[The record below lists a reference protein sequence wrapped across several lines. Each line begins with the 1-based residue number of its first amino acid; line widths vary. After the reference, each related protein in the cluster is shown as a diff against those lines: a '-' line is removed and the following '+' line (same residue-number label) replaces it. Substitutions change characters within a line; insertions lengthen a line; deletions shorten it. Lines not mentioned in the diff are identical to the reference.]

1 MILKAGDSIGSC
13 TVVQP
18 CGNGTFGTV
27 YLVEDAIGRRLS
39 VKVVPRT
46 DSLSERELAGLK
58 NYKDCRHT
66 NLLAIHHIEITDSFI
81 CCTMDAADDLNRGQG
96 EYLADTLGNRIRKSG
111 RRTGQEIH
119 AMLEDLLQGLEYLHQ
134 HGLVHRDIKPDN
146 ILWVNG
152 RAVLADA
159 GLIAPAG
166 KGSLAGSPGFISPQV
181 LNGDSAPAPADDFYA
196 LGKVIYCALTGLPV
210 RSYPSLPQEVTLR
223 MNVALGYAFRTAC
236 SKRITSADA
245 FRNLLVDKKT
255 RLDRKKIFTVVICVL
270 AAVVIAGLILLPEEK
285 PAAVET
291 VFSPSFPIAIPENR
305 VPAKRAAVETVSFP
319 SFPIAIPENR
329 VPEKRAAEKIPEKTV
344 LELLKKTKSD
354 QLAHLEALLSC
365 RGIDNAQ
372 LFRDL
377 GKKLRRYNR
386 NFKDDAAYKLYWFE
400 LPQLLVFH
408 REIQP
413 EKLAERQE
421 YWRKQTG
428 DPQKIYRKMLAT
440 DPVMQ
445 YAAFELLIRDR
456 LKNVFTGKQLTA
468 ADFQADELK
477 RLINTQ
483 RSLIP

>member
-18 CGNGTFGTV
+18 CGNGSFGTV
-27 YLVEDAIGRRLS
+27 YLVEDAIGRRLA

-46 DSLSERELAGLK
+46 GSLSERELAGLK
-58 NYKDCRHT
+58 NYKDCRHA

-111 RRTGQEIH
+111 RRTGEEIH

-166 KGSLAGSPGFISPQV
+166 KGSLAGSPGFISPQIM
-181 LNGDSAPAPADDFYA
+181 NGDSAPAPADDFYA

-223 MNVALGYAFRTAC
+223 MDVALGYAFRTAC
-236 SKRITSADA
+236 SKRITCADA
-245 FRNLLVDKKT
+245 FRKLLAGKKT
-255 RLDRKKIFTVVICVL
+255 RLDRKKIFMVAGGLLI
-270 AAVVIAGLILLPEEK
+270 AAIIAGLILLPGEK

-291 VFSPSFPIAIPENR
+291 VFS
-305 VPAKRAAVETVSFP
+305 P

-344 LELLKKTKSD
+344 LELLKKTERE
-354 QLAHLEALLSC
+354 QRAHFEALLSC
-365 RGIDNAQ
+365 KGIDNAQ

-377 GKKLRRYNR
+377 GKLRRNGR
-386 NFKDDAAYKLYWFE
+386 NFKDYAAYKTYCVD
-400 LPQLLVFH
+400 LPQVLVFH

-421 YWRKQTG
+421 YWRKRTG
-428 DPQKIYRKMLAT
+428 DPQKIYREMLAT

-456 LKNVFTGKQLTA
+456 LQNIFTGKQLSA
-468 ADFQADELK
+468 ADFQTDELK

>member
-18 CGNGTFGTV
+18 CGNGSFGTV
-27 YLVEDAIGRRLS
+27 YLVEDAIGRRLAA
-39 VKVVPRT
+39 KVVPRT
-46 DSLSERELAGLK
+46 GSLSERELAGLK
-58 NYKDCRHT
+58 NYKDCRHV

-111 RRTGQEIH
+111 RRTGEEIH

-166 KGSLAGSPGFISPQV
+166 KGSLAGSPGFISPHV
-181 LNGDSAPAPADDFYA
+181 MNGDSAPAPADDFYA

-223 MNVALGYAFRTAC
+223 MDVALGYAFRTAC
-236 SKRITSADA
+236 SKRITCADA
-245 FRNLLVDKKT
+245 FRKLLAGKKT
-255 RLDRKKIFTVVICVL
+255 RLDRKKIFMVAGGLLI
-270 AAVVIAGLILLPEEK
+270 AAIIAGLILLPGEK
-285 PAAVET
+285 P
-291 VFSPSFPIAIPENR
+291 
-305 VPAKRAAVETVSFP
+305 AAVETVSFP

-329 VPEKRAAEKIPEKTV
+329 VPAKRAAEKIPEKTV
-344 LELLKKTKSD
+344 LELLKKTESE
-354 QLAHLEALLSC
+354 QRAHFEALLSC
-365 RGIDNAQ
+365 KGIDNAQ

-377 GKKLRRYNR
+377 AKLRRYAR
-386 NFKDDAAYKLYWFE
+386 NFKDYDAYNTYSVD
-400 LPQLLVFH
+400 LPQVLVFH

-421 YWRKQTG
+421 YWRKRTG
-428 DPQKIYRKMLAT
+428 DPQKIYREMLAT

-445 YAAFELLIRDR
+445 YAAFELLIRDK
-456 LKNVFTGKQLTA
+456 LQNIFTGKQLSA
-468 ADFQADELK
+468 ADFQTDELK

>member
-18 CGNGTFGTV
+18 CGNGSFGTV
-27 YLVEDAIGRRLS
+27 YLVEDAIGRRLAA
-39 VKVVPRT
+39 KVVPRT
-46 DSLSERELAGLK
+46 GSLSERELAGLK
-58 NYKDCRHT
+58 NYKDCRHV

-111 RRTGQEIH
+111 RRTGEEIH

-166 KGSLAGSPGFISPQV
+166 KGSLAGSPGFISPHV
-181 LNGDSAPAPADDFYA
+181 MNGDSAPAPADDFYA

-223 MNVALGYAFRTAC
+223 MDVALGYAFRTAC
-236 SKRITSADA
+236 SKRITCADA
-245 FRNLLVDKKT
+245 FRKLLAGKKT
-255 RLDRKKIFTVVICVL
+255 RLDRKKIFMVAGGLLI
-270 AAVVIAGLILLPEEK
+270 AAIIAGLILLPGEK

-291 VFSPSFPIAIPENR
+291 VSSPSFPIAIPENR
-305 VPAKRAAVETVSFP
+305 VPAKRAA
-319 SFPIAIPENR
+319 
-329 VPEKRAAEKIPEKTV
+329 EKIPEKTV
-344 LELLKKTKSD
+344 LELLKKTESE
-354 QLAHLEALLSC
+354 QRAHFEALLSC
-365 RGIDNAQ
+365 KGIDNAQ

-377 GKKLRRYNR
+377 AKLRRYAR
-386 NFKDDAAYKLYWFE
+386 NFKDYDAYNLYCLD
-400 LPQLLVFH
+400 LPHLFVFH
-408 REIQP
+408 REIPP
-413 EKLAERQE
+413 EKLTERQE
-421 YWRKQTG
+421 YWRKRTG

>member
-27 YLVEDAIGRRLS
+27 YLAEDAIGRRLA

-159 GLIAPAG
+159 GLIAPSG

-181 LNGDSAPAPADDFYA
+181 LNGDAAPSPADDFYA

-223 MNVALGYAFRTAC
+223 MDVALGYAFRTAC

-245 FRNLLVDKKT
+245 FRKLLAGKKT
-255 RLDRKKIFTVVICVL
+255 GIDRKKIFTVVICVL

-291 VFSPSFPIAIPENR
+291 VSPPSF
-305 VPAKRAAVETVSFP
+305 F
-319 SFPIAIPENR
+319 IAIPENR
-329 VPEKRAAEKIPEKTV
+329 VPEKRAAEKMPEKTV
-344 LELLKKTKSD
+344 FELLKKTESE
-354 QLAHLEALLSC
+354 QRAHFEALLSC
-365 RGIDNAQ
+365 KGIDNAQ

-377 GKKLRRYNR
+377 GKKLRHYAR
-386 NFKDDAAYKLYWFE
+386 NFKDDAAYKLYWFD
-400 LPQLLVFH
+400 LRNLFVFH

-428 DPQKIYRKMLAT
+428 DPQKIYREMLAT

-456 LKNVFTGKQLTA
+456 LKNVFTGKQLSA

>member
-13 TVVQP
+13 TVVQL

-27 YLVEDAIGRRLS
+27 YLVEDAIGRRLA

-46 DSLSERELAGLK
+46 GALSERELAGLK

-223 MNVALGYAFRTAC
+223 MDVALGYAFRTAC

-245 FRNLLVDKKT
+245 FRKLLAGKKT
-255 RLDRKKIFTVVICVL
+255 RLDRKKIFMVAVGLLT
-270 AAVVIAGLILLPEEK
+270 AAIIAGLILLSGEK
-285 PAAVET
+285 P
-291 VFSPSFPIAIPENR
+291 
-305 VPAKRAAVETVSFP
+305 VPVETVSPP
-319 SFPIAIPENR
+319 SFPVASPERR

-344 LELLKKTKSD
+344 FELLKKTKSD

-377 GKKLRRYNR
+377 GKLRRNGR
-386 NFKDDAAYKLYWFE
+386 NFKDYAAYEIYCFDLPKLF
-400 LPQLLVFH
+400 VFH
-408 REIQP
+408 REIPP
-413 EKLAERQE
+413 EKLTERQE

-428 DPQKIYRKMLAT
+428 DPQKIYREMLAT

-456 LKNVFTGKQLTA
+456 LQNIFTGKQLSA

-483 RSLIP
+483 HLLIP

>member
-159 GLIAPAG
+159 GLIAPSG

-181 LNGDSAPAPADDFYA
+181 LNGDAAPSPADDFYA

-223 MNVALGYAFRTAC
+223 MDVALGYAFRTAC
-236 SKRITSADA
+236 SKRISSADA
-245 FRNLLVDKKT
+245 FRKLLAGKKT
-255 RLDRKKIFTVVICVL
+255 RLDRKKIFMVAVGLLT
-270 AAVVIAGLILLPEEK
+270 AAIIAGLILLSGEK
-285 PAAVET
+285 P
-291 VFSPSFPIAIPENR
+291 
-305 VPAKRAAVETVSFP
+305 VPVETVSPP
-319 SFPIAIPENR
+319 SFPVASPERR

-344 LELLKKTKSD
+344 FELLKKTKSD

-377 GKKLRRYNR
+377 GKLRRNGR
-386 NFKDDAAYKLYWFE
+386 NFKDYAAYEIYCFDLPKLF
-400 LPQLLVFH
+400 VFH
-408 REIQP
+408 REIPP
-413 EKLAERQE
+413 EKLTERQE

-428 DPQKIYRKMLAT
+428 DPQKIYREMLAT

-456 LKNVFTGKQLTA
+456 LQNIFTGKQLSA

-483 RSLIP
+483 RLLIP

>member
-13 TVVQP
+13 TVVQL

-27 YLVEDAIGRRLS
+27 YLVEDAIGRRLA

-46 DSLSERELAGLK
+46 GALSERELAGLK

-111 RRTGQEIH
+111 RRTGEEIH

-223 MNVALGYAFRTAC
+223 MDVALGYAFRTAC

-245 FRNLLVDKKT
+245 FRKLLAGKKT
-255 RLDRKKIFTVVICVL
+255 GIDRKKIFMVAVGLLT
-270 AAVVIAGLILLPEEK
+270 AAIIAGLILLHGEK
-285 PAAVET
+285 P
-291 VFSPSFPIAIPENR
+291 
-305 VPAKRAAVETVSFP
+305 VPVETVSPP
-319 SFPIAIPENR
+319 SFPVASPERR

-344 LELLKKTKSD
+344 FELLKKTKSD

-365 RGIDNAQ
+365 KGIDNAQ

-377 GKKLRRYNR
+377 GKLRRNGR
-386 NFKDDAAYKLYWFE
+386 NFKDYAAYEIYCFDLPKLF
-400 LPQLLVFH
+400 VFH
-408 REIQP
+408 REIPP
-413 EKLAERQE
+413 EKLTERQE

-428 DPQKIYRKMLAT
+428 DPQKIYREMLAT

-456 LKNVFTGKQLTA
+456 LQNIFTGKQLSA

-483 RSLIP
+483 RLLIP

>member
-13 TVVQP
+13 TVVQL

-27 YLVEDAIGRRLS
+27 YLVEDAIGRRLA
-39 VKVVPRT
+39 VKVIPRT
-46 DSLSERELAGLK
+46 GALSERELAGLK

-111 RRTGQEIH
+111 RRTGEEIH

-152 RAVLADA
+152 RAVLVDA

-223 MNVALGYAFRTAC
+223 MDVALGYAFRTAC

-245 FRNLLVDKKT
+245 FRKLLAGKKT
-255 RLDRKKIFTVVICVL
+255 GIDRKKIFMVAVGLLT
-270 AAVVIAGLILLPEEK
+270 AAIIAGLILLPGEK
-285 PAAVET
+285 T
-291 VFSPSFPIAIPENR
+291 VP
-305 VPAKRAAVETVSFP
+305 VETVSPP
-319 SFPIAIPENR
+319 SFPVASPERR
-329 VPEKRAAEKIPEKTV
+329 VPEKRAAEKIPEKTAF
-344 LELLKKTKSD
+344 ELLKKTKSD

-372 LFRDL
+372 IFRDL
-377 GKKLRRYNR
+377 GKLRRNGR
-386 NFKDDAAYKLYWFE
+386 NFKDYAAYNLYCFDLPKLF
-400 LPQLLVFH
+400 VFH
-408 REIQP
+408 REIPP
-413 EKLAERQE
+413 EKLTERQE

-428 DPQKIYRKMLAT
+428 DPQKIYREMLAT

-456 LKNVFTGKQLTA
+456 LQNIFTGKQLSA

-483 RSLIP
+483 RLLIP

>member
-27 YLVEDAIGRRLS
+27 YLVEDAIGRRLA

-46 DSLSERELAGLK
+46 GALPERELAGLK
-58 NYKDCRHT
+58 NYKDCRHA

-159 GLIAPAG
+159 GLIAPSG

-223 MNVALGYAFRTAC
+223 MDVALGYAFRTAC
-236 SKRITSADA
+236 SKRISSADA
-245 FRNLLVDKKT
+245 FRKLLAGKKT
-255 RLDRKKIFTVVICVL
+255 GIDRKKIFTVVICVL

-329 VPEKRAAEKIPEKTV
+329 VPAKRAAEKIPEKTV
-344 LELLKKTKSD
+344 LELLKKTEHE
-354 QLAHLEALLSC
+354 QRAHFEALLSC
-365 RGIDNAQ
+365 KGIENAQ

-377 GKKLRRYNR
+377 GKKMRHYSR
-386 NFKDDAAYKLYWFE
+386 NFKDDAAYKLYWFD
-400 LPQLLVFH
+400 LRNLFVFH

-445 YAAFELLIRDR
+445 YAAFELLIRDC
-456 LKNVFTGKQLTA
+456 LQNIFTGKQLSA
-468 ADFQADELK
+468 ADFQTDELK

>member
-13 TVVQP
+13 TVVQL

-27 YLVEDAIGRRLS
+27 YLAEDAIGRRLA

-46 DSLSERELAGLK
+46 GALSERELAGLK
-58 NYKDCRHT
+58 NYKDCRHA

-223 MNVALGYAFRTAC
+223 MDVALGYAFRTAC

-245 FRNLLVDKKT
+245 FRKLLAGKKT
-255 RLDRKKIFTVVICVL
+255 GIDRKKIFMVAVGLLT
-270 AAVVIAGLILLPEEK
+270 AAIIAGLILLPEEK

-291 VFSPSFPIAIPENR
+291 VSPPSF
-305 VPAKRAAVETVSFP
+305 F
-319 SFPIAIPENR
+319 IAIPENR
-329 VPEKRAAEKIPEKTV
+329 VPEKRAAEKIPEKTAP
-344 LELLKKTKSD
+344 ELLKKTESE
-354 QLAHLEALLSC
+354 QRAHFEAWLSC
-365 RGIDNAQ
+365 KGIDNAQ

-377 GKKLRRYNR
+377 GKLRRNGR
-386 NFKDDAAYKLYWFE
+386 NFKDHAAYKLYCLD
-400 LPQLLVFH
+400 LPNLFVFH

-413 EKLAERQE
+413 EKLSERQE
-421 YWRKQTG
+421 YWRKRTG
-428 DPQKIYRKMLAT
+428 DPQKIYREMLAT

-445 YAAFELLIRDR
+445 YAAFELLIRER
-456 LKNVFTGKQLTA
+456 LQNIFTGKQLSA

>member
-13 TVVQP
+13 TVVQL
-18 CGNGTFGTV
+18 CGNGMFGTV
-27 YLVEDAIGRRLS
+27 YLVEDAIGRRLA

-46 DSLSERELAGLK
+46 GALSERELAGLK

-111 RRTGQEIH
+111 RRTGEEIH

-223 MNVALGYAFRTAC
+223 MDVALGYAFRTAC

-245 FRNLLVDKKT
+245 FRKLLAGKKT
-255 RLDRKKIFTVVICVL
+255 PLDRKKIFMVAVGLLT
-270 AAVVIAGLILLPEEK
+270 AAIIVGLILLPGEK
-285 PAAVET
+285 TVPVET
-291 VFSPSFPIAIPENR
+291 VSSPSFPVASPER
-305 VPAKRAAVETVSFP
+305 
-319 SFPIAIPENR
+319 R
-329 VPEKRAAEKIPEKTV
+329 VPEKRAAEKMPEKTV
-344 LELLKKTKSD
+344 FELLKKTESE
-354 QLAHLEALLSC
+354 QRAHFEALLSC
-365 RGIDNAQ
+365 KEIDNAQ

-377 GKKLRRYNR
+377 GKLRRNGR
-386 NFKDDAAYKLYWFE
+386 NFKDHAAYNLYCFDLPKLF
-400 LPQLLVFH
+400 VFH
-408 REIQP
+408 REIPP
-413 EKLAERQE
+413 EKLTERQE

-428 DPQKIYRKMLAT
+428 DPQKIYREMLAT

-445 YAAFELLIRDR
+445 YAAFELLVRDR
-456 LKNVFTGKQLTA
+456 LQNIFTGKQLSA

-483 RSLIP
+483 RLLIP

>member
-18 CGNGTFGTV
+18 CGNGSFGTV
-27 YLVEDAIGRRLS
+27 YLVEDAIGRRLA

-46 DSLSERELAGLK
+46 GSLSERELAGLK
-58 NYKDCRHT
+58 NYKDCRHA

-111 RRTGQEIH
+111 RRTGEEIH
-119 AMLEDLLQGLEYLHQ
+119 AMLEDLLQGMEYLHQ

-166 KGSLAGSPGFISPQV
+166 KGSLAGSPGFISPQIM
-181 LNGDSAPAPADDFYA
+181 NGDSAPAPADDFYA

-223 MNVALGYAFRTAC
+223 MDVALGYAFRTAC
-236 SKRITSADA
+236 SKRITCADA
-245 FRNLLVDKKT
+245 FRKLLAGKKT
-255 RLDRKKIFTVVICVL
+255 RLDRKKIFMVAGGLLI
-270 AAVVIAGLILLPEEK
+270 AAIIAGLILLPGEK

-291 VFSPSFPIAIPENR
+291 VSAPSFPIAIPENR
-305 VPAKRAAVETVSFP
+305 VPA
-319 SFPIAIPENR
+319 
-329 VPEKRAAEKIPEKTV
+329 KRAAEKIPEKTV
-344 LELLKKTKSD
+344 LELLKKTERE
-354 QLAHLEALLSC
+354 QRAHFEALLSC
-365 RGIDNAQ
+365 KGIDNAQ

-377 GKKLRRYNR
+377 GKLRRNGR
-386 NFKDDAAYKLYWFE
+386 NFKDYAAYKTYCVD
-400 LPQLLVFH
+400 LPQVLVFH
-408 REIQP
+408 REIPP
-413 EKLAERQE
+413 EMLMERQE
-421 YWRKQTG
+421 YWRKRTG

-445 YAAFELLIRDR
+445 YAAFELLIRDS
-456 LKNVFTGKQLTA
+456 LKNVFTGKQLTST
-468 ADFQADELK
+468 DFQTDELK

>member
-27 YLVEDAIGRRLS
+27 YLAEDAIGRRLA

-58 NYKDCRHT
+58 NYKDCRHA

-81 CCTMDAADDLNRGQG
+81 CCTMDVADDLNRGQG

-159 GLIAPAG
+159 GLIAPSG

-181 LNGDSAPAPADDFYA
+181 LNGDAAPSPADDFYA

-223 MNVALGYAFRTAC
+223 MDVALGYAFRTAC

-245 FRNLLVDKKT
+245 FRKLLADKKT
-255 RLDRKKIFTVVICVL
+255 GIDRKTIFTVVIGIL
-270 AAVVIAGLILLPEEK
+270 AAVVIAGLILLPGEK

-344 LELLKKTKSD
+344 LELLKKTEHE

-365 RGIDNAQ
+365 KGIENAQ

-377 GKKLRRYNR
+377 GKLRRNGR
-386 NFKDDAAYKLYWFE
+386 NFKDYAAYKLYWFD
-400 LPQLLVFH
+400 LRYLFVFH
-408 REIQP
+408 REIPP
-413 EKLAERQE
+413 EMLMERQE
-421 YWRKQTG
+421 YWRKRTG
-428 DPQKIYRKMLAT
+428 DPQKIYREMLAT

-445 YAAFELLIRDR
+445 YAAFELLIRDC
-456 LKNVFTGKQLTA
+456 LQNIFTGKQLSA

>member
-27 YLVEDAIGRRLS
+27 YLAEDAIGRRLA

-46 DSLSERELAGLK
+46 GALPERELAGLK

-159 GLIAPAG
+159 GLIAPSG

-181 LNGDSAPAPADDFYA
+181 LNGDAAPSPADDFYA

-223 MNVALGYAFRTAC
+223 MDVALGYAFRTAC

-255 RLDRKKIFTVVICVL
+255 RLDRKTIFTVVIGIL
-270 AAVVIAGLILLPEEK
+270 AVVVIAGLILLPGEK

-291 VFSPSFPIAIPENR
+291 VSPPSF
-305 VPAKRAAVETVSFP
+305 F
-319 SFPIAIPENR
+319 IAIPENR

-344 LELLKKTKSD
+344 FELLKKTKSD

-377 GKKLRRYNR
+377 GKLRRNGR
-386 NFKDDAAYKLYWFE
+386 NFKDYAAYEIYCFDLPKLF
-400 LPQLLVFH
+400 VFH
-408 REIQP
+408 REIPP
-413 EKLAERQE
+413 EKLTERQE

-428 DPQKIYRKMLAT
+428 DPQKIYREMLAT

-456 LKNVFTGKQLTA
+456 LQNIFTGKQLSA

-483 RSLIP
+483 RLLIP

>member
-134 HGLVHRDIKPDN
+134 HRLVHRDIKPDN

-159 GLIAPAG
+159 GLIAPSG
-166 KGSLAGSPGFISPQV
+166 KGSLAGSPGFISPHV
-181 LNGDSAPAPADDFYA
+181 MNGDSAPSPADDFYA

-223 MNVALGYAFRTAC
+223 VDVALGYAFRTAC
-236 SKRITSADA
+236 SKRISSADA
-245 FRNLLVDKKT
+245 FRKLLAGKKT
-255 RLDRKKIFTVVICVL
+255 GIDRKKIFTVVIGIL
-270 AAVVIAGLILLPEEK
+270 TAVVIAGLILLPEEK

-291 VFSPSFPIAIPENR
+291 VSPPSF
-305 VPAKRAAVETVSFP
+305 F
-319 SFPIAIPENR
+319 IAIPENR

-344 LELLKKTKSD
+344 FELLKKTESE
-354 QLAHLEALLSC
+354 QRAHFEALLSC
-365 RGIDNAQ
+365 KGIDNAQ
-372 LFRDL
+372 LIRDL
-377 GKKLRRYNR
+377 AKKLRHYAR
-386 NFKDDAAYKLYWFE
+386 NFKDDAAYKLYWFD
-400 LPQLLVFH
+400 LRHLFVFH

-421 YWRKQTG
+421 YWRKRTG
-428 DPQKIYRKMLAT
+428 DPQKIYREMLAT

-456 LKNVFTGKQLTA
+456 LKNVFTGKQLSA
-468 ADFQADELK
+468 EDFQADELK
-477 RLINTQ
+477 RLIDTQ

>member
-18 CGNGTFGTV
+18 CGNGSFGTV
-27 YLVEDAIGRRLS
+27 YLVEDAIGRRLAA
-39 VKVVPRT
+39 KVVPRT
-46 DSLSERELAGLK
+46 GSLSERELAGLK
-58 NYKDCRHT
+58 NYKDCRHV

-111 RRTGQEIH
+111 RRTGEEIH

-166 KGSLAGSPGFISPQV
+166 KGSLAGSPGFISPHV
-181 LNGDSAPAPADDFYA
+181 MNGDSAPAPADDFYA

-223 MNVALGYAFRTAC
+223 MDVALGYAFRTAC

-245 FRNLLVDKKT
+245 FRKLLAGKKT
-255 RLDRKKIFTVVICVL
+255 RLDRKKIFVVAGGLLI
-270 AAVVIAGLILLPEEK
+270 AAIIAGLILLPGEK
-285 PAAVET
+285 P
-291 VFSPSFPIAIPENR
+291 
-305 VPAKRAAVETVSFP
+305 AAVETVSFP

-329 VPEKRAAEKIPEKTV
+329 VPAKRAAEKIPEKTV
-344 LELLKKTKSD
+344 LELLKKTESE
-354 QLAHLEALLSC
+354 QRAHFEALLSC
-365 RGIDNAQ
+365 KGIDNAQ

-377 GKKLRRYNR
+377 AKLRRYAR
-386 NFKDDAAYKLYWFE
+386 NFKDYDAYNTYSVD
-400 LPQLLVFH
+400 LPQVLVFH

-413 EKLAERQE
+413 EMLMERQE
-421 YWRKQTG
+421 YWRKRTG
-428 DPQKIYRKMLAT
+428 DPQKIYREMLAT

-456 LKNVFTGKQLTA
+456 LQNIFTGKQLSA
-468 ADFQADELK
+468 ADFQTDELK

>member
-13 TVVQP
+13 TVVQL
-18 CGNGTFGTV
+18 CGNGSFGTV
-27 YLVEDAIGRRLS
+27 YLVEDAIGRRLAA
-39 VKVVPRT
+39 KVVPRT
-46 DSLSERELAGLK
+46 GSLSERELAGLK
-58 NYKDCRHT
+58 NYKDCRHA

-111 RRTGQEIH
+111 RRTGEEIH

-166 KGSLAGSPGFISPQV
+166 KGSLAGSPGFISPHV
-181 LNGDSAPAPADDFYA
+181 MNGDSAPAPADDFYA

-223 MNVALGYAFRTAC
+223 MDVALGYAFRTAC
-236 SKRITSADA
+236 SKRITCADA
-245 FRNLLVDKKT
+245 FRKLLAGKKT
-255 RLDRKKIFTVVICVL
+255 RLDRKKIFMVAGGLLI
-270 AAVVIAGLILLPEEK
+270 AAIIAGLILLPGEK

-291 VFSPSFPIAIPENR
+291 VFSPSSPIAIPENR
-305 VPAKRAAVETVSFP
+305 VPA
-319 SFPIAIPENR
+319 
-329 VPEKRAAEKIPEKTV
+329 KRAAEKIPEKTV
-344 LELLKKTKSD
+344 LELLKKTESE
-354 QLAHLEALLSC
+354 QRAHFEALLSC
-365 RGIDNAQ
+365 KGIDNAQ

-377 GKKLRRYNR
+377 AKLRRYAR
-386 NFKDDAAYKLYWFE
+386 NFKDYDAYNTYSVD
-400 LPQLLVFH
+400 LPQVLVFH
-408 REIQP
+408 REIPP
-413 EKLAERQE
+413 EMLMERQE
-421 YWRKQTG
+421 YWRKRTG
-428 DPQKIYRKMLAT
+428 DPQKIYREMLAT

-456 LKNVFTGKQLTA
+456 LQNIFTGKQLSA
-468 ADFQADELK
+468 ADFQTDELK

>member
-13 TVVQP
+13 TVVQL

-27 YLVEDAIGRRLS
+27 YLVEDAIGRRLA

-46 DSLSERELAGLK
+46 GALSERELAGLK

-223 MNVALGYAFRTAC
+223 MDVALGYAFRTAC

-245 FRNLLVDKKT
+245 FRKLLVDKKT
-255 RLDRKKIFTVVICVL
+255 RLDRKKIFMVAVGLLT
-270 AAVVIAGLILLPEEK
+270 AAIIAGLILLPGEK
-285 PAAVET
+285 P
-291 VFSPSFPIAIPENR
+291 
-305 VPAKRAAVETVSFP
+305 VPVETVSPPLFP
-319 SFPIAIPENR
+319 VASPERR
-329 VPEKRAAEKIPEKTV
+329 VPEKRVAEKMPEKTV
-344 LELLKKTKSD
+344 FELLKKTESE
-354 QLAHLEALLSC
+354 QRAHFEALLSC
-365 RGIDNAQ
+365 KGIDNAQ

-377 GKKLRRYNR
+377 GNLRRNGR
-386 NFKDDAAYKLYWFE
+386 NFKDYAAYNLYCFDLPKLF
-400 LPQLLVFH
+400 VFH

-428 DPQKIYRKMLAT
+428 DPQKIYREMLAT

-456 LKNVFTGKQLTA
+456 LQNIFTGKQLSA

-483 RSLIP
+483 RLLIP

>member
-18 CGNGTFGTV
+18 CGNGSFGTV
-27 YLVEDAIGRRLS
+27 YLVEDAIGRRLAL
-39 VKVVPRT
+39 KVVPRT
-46 DSLSERELAGLK
+46 GSLSERELAGLK
-58 NYKDCRHT
+58 NYKDCRHA

-111 RRTGQEIH
+111 RRTGEEIH

-166 KGSLAGSPGFISPQV
+166 KGSLAGSPGFISPHV
-181 LNGDSAPAPADDFYA
+181 MNGDSAPAPADDFYA

-223 MNVALGYAFRTAC
+223 MDVALGYAFRTAC
-236 SKRITSADA
+236 SKRITCADA
-245 FRNLLVDKKT
+245 FRKLLAGKKT
-255 RLDRKKIFTVVICVL
+255 RLDRKKIFMVAGGLLI
-270 AAVVIAGLILLPEEK
+270 AAIIAGLILLPGEK

-305 VPAKRAAVETVSFP
+305 VPAKRAA
-319 SFPIAIPENR
+319 
-329 VPEKRAAEKIPEKTV
+329 EKIPEKTV
-344 LELLKKTKSD
+344 LELLKKTESE
-354 QLAHLEALLSC
+354 QRAHFEALLSC
-365 RGIDNAQ
+365 KGIDNAQ

-377 GKKLRRYNR
+377 AKLTR
-386 NFKDDAAYKLYWFE
+386 NGRIFKDFAAYKTYCVDLR
-400 LPQLLVFH
+400 QVLVFH

-421 YWRKQTG
+421 YWRKRTG
-428 DPQKIYRKMLAT
+428 DPQKIYREMLAT

-456 LKNVFTGKQLTA
+456 LQNIFTGKQLSA
-468 ADFQADELK
+468 ADFQTDELK

>member
-13 TVVQP
+13 TVVQL

-27 YLVEDAIGRRLS
+27 YLVEDAIGRRLA

-46 DSLSERELAGLK
+46 GALSERELAGLK

-111 RRTGQEIH
+111 RRTGEEIH

-223 MNVALGYAFRTAC
+223 MDVALGYAFRTAC

-245 FRNLLVDKKT
+245 FRKLLAGKKT
-255 RLDRKKIFTVVICVL
+255 PLDRKKIFMVAVGLLT
-270 AAVVIAGLILLPEEK
+270 AAIIAGLILLHGEK
-285 PAAVET
+285 P
-291 VFSPSFPIAIPENR
+291 
-305 VPAKRAAVETVSFP
+305 VPVETVSPP
-319 SFPIAIPENR
+319 SFPVASPERR

-344 LELLKKTKSD
+344 FELLKKTKSD

-365 RGIDNAQ
+365 KGIDNAQ

-377 GKKLRRYNR
+377 GKLRRNGR
-386 NFKDDAAYKLYWFE
+386 NFKDYAAYEIYCFDLPKLF
-400 LPQLLVFH
+400 VFH
-408 REIQP
+408 REIPP
-413 EKLAERQE
+413 EKLTERQE

-428 DPQKIYRKMLAT
+428 DPQKIYREMLAT

-456 LKNVFTGKQLTA
+456 LQNIFTGKQLSA

-483 RSLIP
+483 RLLIP

>member
-13 TVVQP
+13 TVVQL

-27 YLVEDAIGRRLS
+27 YLVEDAIGRRLA

-46 DSLSERELAGLK
+46 GALSERELAGLK

-111 RRTGQEIH
+111 RRTGEEIH

-223 MNVALGYAFRTAC
+223 MDVALGYAFRTAC

-245 FRNLLVDKKT
+245 FRKLLVDKKT
-255 RLDRKKIFTVVICVL
+255 RLDRKKIFMV
-270 AAVVIAGLILLPEEK
+270 AVGLLIVAIIVGLILLHGEK
-285 PAAVET
+285 TVPVET
-291 VFSPSFPIAIPENR
+291 VSSPSFPVASPER
-305 VPAKRAAVETVSFP
+305 
-319 SFPIAIPENR
+319 R
-329 VPEKRAAEKIPEKTV
+329 VPEKRAAEKMPEKTV
-344 LELLKKTKSD
+344 FELLKKTESE
-354 QLAHLEALLSC
+354 QRAHFDALLSC
-365 RGIDNAQ
+365 KGIDNAQ

-377 GKKLRRYNR
+377 GNLSRNGR
-386 NFKDDAAYKLYWFE
+386 NFKDYAAYKLYSFD
-400 LPQLLVFH
+400 LPKLLVFH

-413 EKLAERQE
+413 EKLSERQE

-428 DPQKIYRKMLAT
+428 DPQKIYREMLAT

-456 LKNVFTGKQLTA
+456 LQNIFTGKQLSA
-468 ADFQADELK
+468 ADFQTDELK

-483 RSLIP
+483 RLLIP

>member
-18 CGNGTFGTV
+18 CGNGSFGTV
-27 YLVEDAIGRRLS
+27 YLVEDAIGRRLAA
-39 VKVVPRT
+39 KVVPRT
-46 DSLSERELAGLK
+46 GSLSERELAGLK
-58 NYKDCRHT
+58 NYKDCRHA

-111 RRTGQEIH
+111 RRTGEEIH

-166 KGSLAGSPGFISPQV
+166 KGSLAGSPGFISPHV
-181 LNGDSAPAPADDFYA
+181 MNGDSAPAPADDFYA

-223 MNVALGYAFRTAC
+223 MDVALGYAFRTAC
-236 SKRITSADA
+236 SKRITCADA
-245 FRNLLVDKKT
+245 FRKLLAGKKT
-255 RLDRKKIFTVVICVL
+255 RLDRKKIFMVAGGLLI
-270 AAVVIAGLILLPEEK
+270 AAIIAGLILLPGEK

-291 VFSPSFPIAIPENR
+291 VSS
-305 VPAKRAAVETVSFP
+305 P

-344 LELLKKTKSD
+344 LELLKKTESE
-354 QLAHLEALLSC
+354 QRAHFEALLSC
-365 RGIDNAQ
+365 KGIDNAQ

-377 GKKLRRYNR
+377 GKLRRNGR
-386 NFKDDAAYKLYWFE
+386 NFKDYAAYKTYCVD
-400 LPQLLVFH
+400 LPQVLVFH
-408 REIQP
+408 REIPP
-413 EKLAERQE
+413 EKLTERQE

-428 DPQKIYRKMLAT
+428 DPQKIYREMLAT

-456 LKNVFTGKQLTA
+456 LKNVFTGKQLSA
-468 ADFQADELK
+468 ADFQTDELK

>member
-13 TVVQP
+13 TVVQL

-27 YLVEDAIGRRLS
+27 YLVEDAIGRRLA
-39 VKVVPRT
+39 VKVIPRT
-46 DSLSERELAGLK
+46 GALSERELAGLK

-111 RRTGQEIH
+111 RRPGQEIY

-223 MNVALGYAFRTAC
+223 MDVALGYAFRTAC

-245 FRNLLVDKKT
+245 FRKLLVDKKT
-255 RLDRKKIFTVVICVL
+255 RLDRKKIFMVAVGLLT
-270 AAVVIAGLILLPEEK
+270 AAIIAGLILLSGEK
-285 PAAVET
+285 P
-291 VFSPSFPIAIPENR
+291 
-305 VPAKRAAVETVSFP
+305 VPVETVSPP
-319 SFPIAIPENR
+319 SFPVASPERR
-329 VPEKRAAEKIPEKTV
+329 VPEKRAAEKMPEKTV
-344 LELLKKTKSD
+344 FELLKKTKSD
-354 QLAHLEALLSC
+354 QLAHLEALLFC

-377 GKKLRRYNR
+377 GKLRRNGR
-386 NFKDDAAYKLYWFE
+386 NFKDYAAYNLYCFDLPKLF
-400 LPQLLVFH
+400 VFH

-413 EKLAERQE
+413 EKLSERQE

-428 DPQKIYRKMLAT
+428 DPQKIYREMLAT

-456 LKNVFTGKQLTA
+456 LQNIFTGKQLSA
-468 ADFQADELK
+468 ADFQTDELK

-483 RSLIP
+483 RLLIP

>member
-27 YLVEDAIGRRLS
+27 YLAEDAIGRRLA

-46 DSLSERELAGLK
+46 GALPERELAGLK

-159 GLIAPAG
+159 GLIAPSG

-223 MNVALGYAFRTAC
+223 MDVALGYAFRTAC

-245 FRNLLVDKKT
+245 FRKLLAGKKT
-255 RLDRKKIFTVVICVL
+255 GIDRKKIFTVVIGIL
-270 AAVVIAGLILLPEEK
+270 TAAIIAGLILLPEEK

-291 VFSPSFPIAIPENR
+291 VSPPSF
-305 VPAKRAAVETVSFP
+305 F
-319 SFPIAIPENR
+319 IAIPENR
-329 VPEKRAAEKIPEKTV
+329 VPEKRAAEKMPEKTV
-344 LELLKKTKSD
+344 LELLKKTESE
-354 QLAHLEALLSC
+354 QRAHFEALLSC
-365 RGIDNAQ
+365 KGIDNAQ

-377 GKKLRRYNR
+377 AKKLRHYAR
-386 NFKDDAAYKLYWFE
+386 NFKDDAAYKLYWFD
-400 LPQLLVFH
+400 LRHLFVFH

-421 YWRKQTG
+421 YWRKRTG
-428 DPQKIYRKMLAT
+428 DPQKIYREMLAT

-456 LKNVFTGKQLTA
+456 LKNVFTGKQLSA

-477 RLINTQ
+477 RLIDTQ

>member
-13 TVVQP
+13 TVVQL

-27 YLVEDAIGRRLS
+27 YLVEDAIGRRLA

-46 DSLSERELAGLK
+46 GALSERELAGLK
-58 NYKDCRHT
+58 NYKDCRHS
-66 NLLAIHHIEITDSFI
+66 NLLAIHHIEITDRFI

-223 MNVALGYAFRTAC
+223 MDVALGYAFRTAC

-270 AAVVIAGLILLPEEK
+270 AAVIIVGLILLPEEK

-291 VFSPSFPIAIPENR
+291 VSPPSF
-305 VPAKRAAVETVSFP
+305 F
-319 SFPIAIPENR
+319 IAIPENR

-344 LELLKKTKSD
+344 LELLKKTERE
-354 QLAHLEALLSC
+354 QRAHFEALLSC
-365 RGIDNAQ
+365 KGIDNAQ

-386 NFKDDAAYKLYWFE
+386 NFKDDAAYKLYWFD
-400 LPQLLVFH
+400 LRNLFVFH

-421 YWRKQTG
+421 YWRKRTG
-428 DPQKIYRKMLAT
+428 DPQKIYREMLTT

-456 LKNVFTGKQLTA
+456 LKNVFTGKQLSA

-477 RLINTQ
+477 RLIHTQ
-483 RSLIP
+483 RLLIP

>member
-13 TVVQP
+13 TVVQL

-27 YLVEDAIGRRLS
+27 YLVEDAIGRRLA

-46 DSLSERELAGLK
+46 GALSERELAGLK

-111 RRTGQEIH
+111 RRTGEEIH

-223 MNVALGYAFRTAC
+223 MDVALGYAFRTAC

-245 FRNLLVDKKT
+245 FRKLLAGKKT
-255 RLDRKKIFTVVICVL
+255 RLDRKKIFMVAVGLLT
-270 AAVVIAGLILLPEEK
+270 AAIIVGLILLPGEK
-285 PAAVET
+285 PVPVET
-291 VFSPSFPIAIPENR
+291 VSSPSFTIAIPENR
-305 VPAKRAAVETVSFP
+305 VPAKRAA
-319 SFPIAIPENR
+319 
-329 VPEKRAAEKIPEKTV
+329 EKMPEKTV
-344 LELLKKTKSD
+344 FELLKKTESE
-354 QLAHLEALLSC
+354 QLAHFEALLSC
-365 RGIDNAQ
+365 KGIENAQ

-377 GKKLRRYNR
+377 GKLSR
-386 NFKDDAAYKLYWFE
+386 NGRIFKDDAAYKLYCFD
-400 LPQLLVFH
+400 LRNLFVFH

-421 YWRKQTG
+421 YWRKRTG
-428 DPQKIYRKMLAT
+428 DPQKIYREMLTT

-456 LKNVFTGKQLTA
+456 LQNVFTGKQLSA

-483 RSLIP
+483 RLLIP

>member
-27 YLVEDAIGRRLS
+27 YLAEDAIGRRLA

-159 GLIAPAG
+159 GLIAPSG

-181 LNGDSAPAPADDFYA
+181 LNGDAAPSPADDFYA

-223 MNVALGYAFRTAC
+223 MDVALGYAFRTAC

-245 FRNLLVDKKT
+245 FRKLLAGKKT
-255 RLDRKKIFTVVICVL
+255 RLDRKTIFTVALGLLTAVIIV
-270 AAVVIAGLILLPEEK
+270 GLILLPGEK
-285 PAAVET
+285 SAP
-291 VFSPSFPIAIPENR
+291 
-305 VPAKRAAVETVSFP
+305 VETVSPP
-319 SFPIAIPENR
+319 SFFIAIPENR

-344 LELLKKTKSD
+344 FELLKKTESE
-354 QLAHLEALLSC
+354 QRAHFEALLSC
-365 RGIDNAQ
+365 KGIDNAQ

-377 GKKLRRYNR
+377 GKLRRNGR
-386 NFKDDAAYKLYWFE
+386 NFKDYAAYKTYCVD
-400 LPQLLVFH
+400 LPQVLVFH
-408 REIQP
+408 REIPP
-413 EKLAERQE
+413 EMLMERQE
-421 YWRKQTG
+421 YWRKRTG
-428 DPQKIYRKMLAT
+428 DPQKIYREMLAT

-445 YAAFELLIRDR
+445 YAAFELLIRER
-456 LKNVFTGKQLTA
+456 LQNVFTGKQLSA
-468 ADFQADELK
+468 ADFQTDELK

>member
-13 TVVQP
+13 TVVQR

-27 YLVEDAIGRRLS
+27 YLAEDAIGRRLA

-46 DSLSERELAGLK
+46 GALLERELAGLK
-58 NYKDCRHT
+58 NYKDCRHA

-223 MNVALGYAFRTAC
+223 MDVALGYAFRTAC
-236 SKRITSADA
+236 SKRIASADA
-245 FRNLLVDKKT
+245 FRKLLAGKKT
-255 RLDRKKIFTVVICVL
+255 RLDRKTIFMVAVGLL
-270 AAVVIAGLILLPEEK
+270 AAVVIAGLILLPGEK
-285 PAAVET
+285 P
-291 VFSPSFPIAIPENR
+291 
-305 VPAKRAAVETVSFP
+305 VPVETVSPP
-319 SFPIAIPENR
+319 SFPVASPER
-329 VPEKRAAEKIPEKTV
+329 RLPEKRAAEKMPEKTV
-344 LELLKKTKSD
+344 FELLKKTESE
-354 QLAHLEALLSC
+354 QRAHFEALLSC
-365 RGIDNAQ
+365 KGIDNAQ
-372 LFRDL
+372 LARDL
-377 GKKLRRYNR
+377 GKLRRNGR
-386 NFKDDAAYKLYWFE
+386 NFKDHAAYNLYCFDLPKLF
-400 LPQLLVFH
+400 VFH
-408 REIQP
+408 REIPP
-413 EKLAERQE
+413 EKLTERQE

-428 DPQKIYRKMLAT
+428 DPQKIYREMLAT

-456 LKNVFTGKQLTA
+456 LQNVFTGKQLSA

>member
-13 TVVQP
+13 TVVQL

-27 YLVEDAIGRRLS
+27 YLVEDAIGRRLA
-39 VKVVPRT
+39 VKVIPRT
-46 DSLSERELAGLK
+46 GALSERELAGLK

-111 RRTGQEIH
+111 RRTGQEIY

-210 RSYPSLPQEVTLR
+210 RSYPSLPQDVTLR
-223 MNVALGYAFRTAC
+223 MDVALGYAFRTAC

-245 FRNLLVDKKT
+245 FRKLLVDKKT
-255 RLDRKKIFTVVICVL
+255 RLDRKKIFMVAVGLLT
-270 AAVVIAGLILLPEEK
+270 AAIIAGLILLSGEK
-285 PAAVET
+285 P
-291 VFSPSFPIAIPENR
+291 
-305 VPAKRAAVETVSFP
+305 VPVETVSPP
-319 SFPIAIPENR
+319 SFPVASPERR
-329 VPEKRAAEKIPEKTV
+329 VPENRAAEKIPEKTV
-344 LELLKKTKSD
+344 FELLKKTKSD

-377 GKKLRRYNR
+377 GKLRRNGR
-386 NFKDDAAYKLYWFE
+386 NFKDYAAYEIYCFDLPKLF
-400 LPQLLVFH
+400 VFH
-408 REIQP
+408 REIPP
-413 EKLAERQE
+413 EKLTERQE

-428 DPQKIYRKMLAT
+428 DPQKIYREMLAT

-456 LKNVFTGKQLTA
+456 LQNIFTGKQLSA
-468 ADFQADELK
+468 ADFQTDELK

-483 RSLIP
+483 RLLIP

>member
-13 TVVQP
+13 TVVQL
-18 CGNGTFGTV
+18 CGNGMFGTV
-27 YLVEDAIGRRLS
+27 YLVEDAIGRRLA

-46 DSLSERELAGLK
+46 GALSERELAGLK

-111 RRTGQEIH
+111 RRTGEEIH

-223 MNVALGYAFRTAC
+223 MDVALGYAFRTAC

-245 FRNLLVDKKT
+245 FRKLLAGKKT
-255 RLDRKKIFTVVICVL
+255 GIDRKKIFMVAVGLLT
-270 AAVVIAGLILLPEEK
+270 AAIIVGLILLPGEK
-285 PAAVET
+285 TVPVET
-291 VFSPSFPIAIPENR
+291 VSSPSFPVASPER
-305 VPAKRAAVETVSFP
+305 
-319 SFPIAIPENR
+319 R
-329 VPEKRAAEKIPEKTV
+329 VPEKRAAEKMPEKTV
-344 LELLKKTKSD
+344 FELLKKTESE
-354 QLAHLEALLSC
+354 QRAHFEALLSC
-365 RGIDNAQ
+365 KEIDNAQ

-377 GKKLRRYNR
+377 GKLRRNGR
-386 NFKDDAAYKLYWFE
+386 NFKDHAAYNLYCFDLPKLF
-400 LPQLLVFH
+400 VFH
-408 REIQP
+408 REIPP
-413 EKLAERQE
+413 EKLTERQE

-428 DPQKIYRKMLAT
+428 DPQKIYREMLAT

-456 LKNVFTGKQLTA
+456 LQNIFTGKQLSA
-468 ADFQADELK
+468 ADFQTDELK

-483 RSLIP
+483 RLLIP

>member
-18 CGNGTFGTV
+18 CGNGSFGTV
-27 YLVEDAIGRRLS
+27 YLVEDAIGRRLAA
-39 VKVVPRT
+39 KVVPRT
-46 DSLSERELAGLK
+46 GSLSERELAGLK
-58 NYKDCRHT
+58 NYKDCRHA

-111 RRTGQEIH
+111 RRTGEEIH

-166 KGSLAGSPGFISPQV
+166 KGSLAGSPGFISPHV
-181 LNGDSAPAPADDFYA
+181 MNGDSAPAPADDFYA

-223 MNVALGYAFRTAC
+223 MDVALGYAFRTAC

-245 FRNLLVDKKT
+245 FRKLLAGKKT
-255 RLDRKKIFTVVICVL
+255 RLDRKKIFVVAGGLLI
-270 AAVVIAGLILLPEEK
+270 AAIIAGLILLPGEK

-305 VPAKRAAVETVSFP
+305 VPAKRAA
-319 SFPIAIPENR
+319 
-329 VPEKRAAEKIPEKTV
+329 EKIPEKTV
-344 LELLKKTKSD
+344 LELLKKTESE
-354 QLAHLEALLSC
+354 QRAHFEALLSC
-365 RGIDNAQ
+365 KGIDNAQ
-372 LFRDL
+372 LLRDL
-377 GKKLRRYNR
+377 AKLRRYAR
-386 NFKDDAAYKLYWFE
+386 NFKDYDAYNTYSVD
-400 LPQLLVFH
+400 LPQVLVFH
-408 REIQP
+408 REIPP
-413 EKLAERQE
+413 EMLMERQE
-421 YWRKQTG
+421 YWRKRTG
-428 DPQKIYRKMLAT
+428 DPQKIYREMLAT

-456 LKNVFTGKQLTA
+456 LQNIFTGKQLSA
-468 ADFQADELK
+468 ADFQTDELK

>member
-13 TVVQP
+13 TVVQL

-27 YLVEDAIGRRLS
+27 YLVEDAIGRRLA

-46 DSLSERELAGLK
+46 GALSERELAGLK

-111 RRTGQEIH
+111 RRTGEEIH

-181 LNGDSAPAPADDFYA
+181 LNGDSASAPADDFYA

-223 MNVALGYAFRTAC
+223 MDVALGYAFRTAC

-245 FRNLLVDKKT
+245 FRKLLVDKKT
-255 RLDRKKIFTVVICVL
+255 RLDRKKIFMV
-270 AAVVIAGLILLPEEK
+270 AVGLLIVAIIVGLILLHGEK
-285 PAAVET
+285 P
-291 VFSPSFPIAIPENR
+291 
-305 VPAKRAAVETVSFP
+305 VPVETVSPP
-319 SFPIAIPENR
+319 SFPVASPER
-329 VPEKRAAEKIPEKTV
+329 RLPEKRAAEKIPEKTV
-344 LELLKKTKSD
+344 FELLKKTKSD

-377 GKKLRRYNR
+377 GKLRRNGR
-386 NFKDDAAYKLYWFE
+386 NFKDYAACEIYCFDLPKLF
-400 LPQLLVFH
+400 VFH
-408 REIQP
+408 REIPP
-413 EKLAERQE
+413 EKLTERQE

-428 DPQKIYRKMLAT
+428 DPQKIYREMLAT

-456 LKNVFTGKQLTA
+456 LQNIFTGKQLSA
-468 ADFQADELK
+468 ADFQTDELK

-483 RSLIP
+483 RLLIP

>member
-18 CGNGTFGTV
+18 CGNGSFGTV
-27 YLVEDAIGRRLS
+27 YLVEDAIGRRLAA
-39 VKVVPRT
+39 KVVPRT
-46 DSLSERELAGLK
+46 GSLSERELAGLK
-58 NYKDCRHT
+58 NYKDCRHV

-111 RRTGQEIH
+111 RRTGEEIH

-166 KGSLAGSPGFISPQV
+166 KGSLAGSPGFISPHV
-181 LNGDSAPAPADDFYA
+181 MNGDSAPAPADDFYA

-223 MNVALGYAFRTAC
+223 MDVALGYAFRTAC
-236 SKRITSADA
+236 SKRISSADA
-245 FRNLLVDKKT
+245 FRKLLAGKKT
-255 RLDRKKIFTVVICVL
+255 GIDRKKIFTVVIGIL
-270 AAVVIAGLILLPEEK
+270 TAVVIAGLILLPEEK

-291 VFSPSFPIAIPENR
+291 VSPPSF
-305 VPAKRAAVETVSFP
+305 F
-319 SFPIAIPENR
+319 IAIPENR
-329 VPEKRAAEKIPEKTV
+329 VPEKRAAEKIPEKTAF
-344 LELLKKTKSD
+344 ELLKKTKSD
-354 QLAHLEALLSC
+354 QLAHFEALLSC
-365 RGIDNAQ
+365 KGIDNAQ

-377 GKKLRRYNR
+377 GKKLRRYAR
-386 NFKDDAAYKLYWFE
+386 NFKDYDAYNLYCLD
-400 LPQLLVFH
+400 LPHLFVFH
-408 REIQP
+408 REIPP
-413 EKLAERQE
+413 EKLTERQE

-456 LKNVFTGKQLTA
+456 LKNVFTGKQLSA
-468 ADFQADELK
+468 EDFQADELK
-477 RLINTQ
+477 RLIDTQ

>member
-27 YLVEDAIGRRLS
+27 YLVEDAIGRRLA
-39 VKVVPRT
+39 VKVIPRT
-46 DSLSERELAGLK
+46 GALSERELAGLK

-159 GLIAPAG
+159 GLIAPSG

-181 LNGDSAPAPADDFYA
+181 LNGDAAPSPADDFYA

-223 MNVALGYAFRTAC
+223 MDVALGYAFRTAC

-245 FRNLLVDKKT
+245 FRKLLAGKKT
-255 RLDRKKIFTVVICVL
+255 GIDRKKIFMVAVGLLT
-270 AAVVIAGLILLPEEK
+270 AAIIAGLILLPGEK

-291 VFSPSFPIAIPENR
+291 VSPPSF
-305 VPAKRAAVETVSFP
+305 S
-319 SFPIAIPENR
+319 IAIPENR
-329 VPEKRAAEKIPEKTV
+329 VPEKRAAEKMPEKTV
-344 LELLKKTKSD
+344 FELLMQADDK
-354 QLAHLEALLSC
+354 QQEHFEALLSC

-372 LFRDL
+372 LIRDL
-377 GKKLRRYNR
+377 GKLRRNGR
-386 NFKDDAAYKLYWFE
+386 NFKDHAAYKTYCFD

-408 REIQP
+408 REIPP

-428 DPQKIYRKMLAT
+428 DPQKIYREMLAT

-456 LKNVFTGKQLTA
+456 LKNVFTGKQLSA

-477 RLINTQ
+477 RLIDTQ

>member
-18 CGNGTFGTV
+18 CGNGSFGTV
-27 YLVEDAIGRRLS
+27 YLVEDAIGRRLA

-46 DSLSERELAGLK
+46 GSLSERELAGLK
-58 NYKDCRHT
+58 NYKDCRHA

-111 RRTGQEIH
+111 RRTGEEIH
-119 AMLEDLLQGLEYLHQ
+119 AMLEDLLQGMEYLHQ

-166 KGSLAGSPGFISPQV
+166 KGSLAGSPGFISPQIM
-181 LNGDSAPAPADDFYA
+181 NGDSAPAPADDFYA

-223 MNVALGYAFRTAC
+223 MDVALGYAFRTAC
-236 SKRITSADA
+236 SKRITCADA
-245 FRNLLVDKKT
+245 FRKLLAGKKT
-255 RLDRKKIFTVVICVL
+255 RLDRKKIFMVAGGLLI
-270 AAVVIAGLILLPEEK
+270 AAIIAGLILLPGEK

-291 VFSPSFPIAIPENR
+291 VSAPSFPIAIPENRVPAKRAAVEMVFSPSFPIAIPENR
-305 VPAKRAAVETVSFP
+305 VPAKRAA
-319 SFPIAIPENR
+319 
-329 VPEKRAAEKIPEKTV
+329 EKIPEKTV
-344 LELLKKTKSD
+344 LELLKKTERE
-354 QLAHLEALLSC
+354 QRAHFEALLSC
-365 RGIDNAQ
+365 KGIDNAQ

-377 GKKLRRYNR
+377 GKLRRNGR
-386 NFKDDAAYKLYWFE
+386 NFKDYAAYKTYCVD
-400 LPQLLVFH
+400 LPQVLVFH
-408 REIQP
+408 REIPP
-413 EKLAERQE
+413 EMLMERQE
-421 YWRKQTG
+421 YWRKRTG
-428 DPQKIYRKMLAT
+428 DPQKIYREMLAT

-445 YAAFELLIRDR
+445 YAAFELLIRDK
-456 LKNVFTGKQLTA
+456 LQNIFTGKQLSA
-468 ADFQADELK
+468 ADFQTDELK

>member
-18 CGNGTFGTV
+18 CGNGSFGTV
-27 YLVEDAIGRRLS
+27 YLVEDAIGRRLA

-46 DSLSERELAGLK
+46 GSLSERELAGLK
-58 NYKDCRHT
+58 NYKDCRHA

-111 RRTGQEIH
+111 RRTGEEIH

-166 KGSLAGSPGFISPQV
+166 KGSLAGSPGFISPHV
-181 LNGDSAPAPADDFYA
+181 MNGDSAPAPADDFYA

-223 MNVALGYAFRTAC
+223 MDVALGYAFRTAC
-236 SKRITSADA
+236 SKRITCADA
-245 FRNLLVDKKT
+245 FRKLLAGKKT
-255 RLDRKKIFTVVICVL
+255 RLDRKKIFMVAGGLLI
-270 AAVVIAGLILLPEEK
+270 AAIIAGLILLPGEK

-291 VFSPSFPIAIPENR
+291 VFS
-305 VPAKRAAVETVSFP
+305 P

-344 LELLKKTKSD
+344 LELLKKTESE
-354 QLAHLEALLSC
+354 QRAHFEALLSC
-365 RGIDNAQ
+365 KGIDNAQ

-377 GKKLRRYNR
+377 GKLRRNGR
-386 NFKDDAAYKLYWFE
+386 NFKDYAAYKTYCVD
-400 LPQLLVFH
+400 LPQVLVFH
-408 REIQP
+408 REIPP
-413 EKLAERQE
+413 EKLTERQE

-428 DPQKIYRKMLAT
+428 DPQKIYREMLAT

-456 LKNVFTGKQLTA
+456 LQNIFTGKQLSA
-468 ADFQADELK
+468 ADFQTDELK

>member
-134 HGLVHRDIKPDN
+134 HRLVHRDIKPDN

-159 GLIAPAG
+159 GLIAPSG
-166 KGSLAGSPGFISPQV
+166 KGSLAGSPGFISPHV
-181 LNGDSAPAPADDFYA
+181 MNGDSAPSPADDFYA

-223 MNVALGYAFRTAC
+223 VDVALGYAFRTAC
-236 SKRITSADA
+236 SKRISSADA
-245 FRNLLVDKKT
+245 FRKLLAGKKT
-255 RLDRKKIFTVVICVL
+255 GIDRKKIFTVVIGIL
-270 AAVVIAGLILLPEEK
+270 TAVVIAGLILLPEEK

-291 VFSPSFPIAIPENR
+291 VSPPSF
-305 VPAKRAAVETVSFP
+305 F
-319 SFPIAIPENR
+319 IAIPENR
-329 VPEKRAAEKIPEKTV
+329 VPEKRAAEKIPEKTAF
-344 LELLKKTKSD
+344 ELLKKTKSD
-354 QLAHLEALLSC
+354 QLAHFEALLSC
-365 RGIDNAQ
+365 KGIDNAQ

-377 GKKLRRYNR
+377 GKKLRRYAR
-386 NFKDDAAYKLYWFE
+386 NFKDYDAYNLYCLD
-400 LPQLLVFH
+400 LPHLFVFH
-408 REIQP
+408 REIPP
-413 EKLAERQE
+413 EKLTERQE

>member
-13 TVVQP
+13 TVVQL

-27 YLVEDAIGRRLS
+27 YLVEDAIGRRLA

-46 DSLSERELAGLK
+46 GALSERELAGLK

-223 MNVALGYAFRTAC
+223 MDVALGYAFRTAC

-245 FRNLLVDKKT
+245 FRKLLAGKKT
-255 RLDRKKIFTVVICVL
+255 PLDRKKTFMVAVGLLT
-270 AAVVIAGLILLPEEK
+270 AAIIAGLILLSGEK
-285 PAAVET
+285 T
-291 VFSPSFPIAIPENR
+291 VP
-305 VPAKRAAVETVSFP
+305 VETVSPP
-319 SFPIAIPENR
+319 SFPVASPERR
-329 VPEKRAAEKIPEKTV
+329 VPEKRAAEKMSEKTV
-344 LELLKKTKSD
+344 FELLKKTESD

-365 RGIDNAQ
+365 KGIDNAQ

-377 GKKLRRYNR
+377 GKLRRNGR
-386 NFKDDAAYKLYWFE
+386 NFKDYAAYEIYCFDLPKLF
-400 LPQLLVFH
+400 VFH
-408 REIQP
+408 REIPP
-413 EKLAERQE
+413 EKLTERQE

-428 DPQKIYRKMLAT
+428 DPQKIYREMLAT

-456 LKNVFTGKQLTA
+456 LQNIFTGKQLSA

-483 RSLIP
+483 RLLIP